1 LRGSI
6 QTLREPSMIGIR
18 ANLRLSPRRGR
29 NSAHALGRPKLTLGL
44 MRIIKIY
51 GKLNIRPIPGKW
63 SKQFPFSF
71 FILFKFSADKPFH

>member
-1 LRGSI
+1 
-6 QTLREPSMIGIR
+6 
-18 ANLRLSPRRGR
+18 
-29 NSAHALGRPKLTLGL
+29 